1 MEIDGKVFWRQTLMP
16 TVLIDNYMLEH
27 TIIFYIFSFIA
38 IFSAIMVVASKN
50 TVHSVFFLILDF
62 ISISCLF
69 IMIGAEFLGMIMLIV
84 YVGAVAILFL
94 FVVMMLNVAQQKNE
108 WFTSRDSSAHIPIG
122 LLVSLIIFFE
132 LIIVIGGWKYK
143 PDLVDSISIEI
154 NSTITNTQSLGNVIY
169 TDFIHL
175 FQLSGMSLLVA
186 MIGAIL
192 LTFRERS
199 GVRRQSYFKQI
210 SREKKDGVELVE
222 VESNKGIKID
232 V

>member
-1 MEIDGKVFWRQTLMP
+1 MIAHAVF
-16 TVLIDNYMLEH
+16 
-27 TIIFYIFSFIA
+27 FYLFSFIA
-38 IFSAIMVVASKN
+38 IVSAIMVTVARN

-84 YVGAVAILFL
+84 YVGAVAVLFL
-94 FVVMMLNVAQQKNE
+94 FVVMMLNVAQQKNQ
-108 WFTSRDSSAHIPIG
+108 WFSASKSSSHIPIG

-143 PDLVDSISIEI
+143 PDLLSS
-154 NSTITNTQSLGNVIY
+154 STIIISETTTNTHSLGNVLY
-169 TDFIHL
+169 TEYIHL
-175 FQLSGMSLLVA
+175 FQLSGMILLVA
-186 MIGAIL
+186 MIGAIV
-192 LTFRERS
+192 LTFRERT
-199 GVRRQSYFKQI
+199 GVKRQSYIKQI

-222 VESNKGIKID
+222 VEKNQGVKID